1 MRTFKQYHNELTRKK
16 KFVAQEY
23 IFSTLSLIFVKT
35 GHKKVSVYE
44 RFYGC
49 LRTDPVVSLYEKYF
63 KLHYWPL
70 QGYSLYNHMRHF
82 AKIRYKTVGQ
92 NELVVFADGT
102 RSIFFPGMKVTYG
115 GQPVQP
121 YPKKRQQETQVV
133 LEEIRERKNAM
144 QRLYYHRKKSAER
157 FEAAAEYTQLLPV
170 YPDVTQQ
177 LVHVDVSKLPMDDV
191 FKLQNVSQRKYLI
204 DYYGMDAILAG
215 LETEVLDKDVI
226 NGNPYELVTVKIP
239 FSQISVEEEEI
250 GTYLRMVNPS
260 TDEIHFEGVP
270 NYDHELARSREKAER
285 EETILIPTV
294 KAALAW
300 RDGET
305 RYRVPIKLT

>member
-1 MRTFKQYHNELTRKK
+1 MPTFKQRYNMLTRSKGY
-16 KFVAQEY
+16 VAKET
-23 IFSTLSLIFVKT
+23 IFSTLSLIFVKVNRS
-35 GHKKVSVYE
+35 KVNVYE
-44 RFYGC
+44 ISGGC
-49 LRTDPVVSLYEKYF
+49 LKSDPVVSLYEKHLT
-63 KLHYWPL
+63 LHYWPL

-82 AKIRYKTVGQ
+82 AKIRYKMVGWIDF
-92 NELVVFADGT
+92 VVFADGT

-115 GQPVQP
+115 GKPVQP
-121 YPKKRQQETQVV
+121 YPKKRRQETKEV
-133 LEEIRERKNAM
+133 LQEIRERKNAM

-157 FEAAAEYTQLLPV
+157 FEAAAEYESGR
-170 YPDVTQQ
+170 YGFRR

-191 FKLQNVSQRKYLI
+191 FKLQNVSQRQSLI
-204 DYYGMDAILAG
+204 DYYGLDAILAG
-215 LETEVLDKDVI
+215 LETEVIDKDVI

-239 FSQISVEEEEI
+239 FSQSSVEEEI

-270 NYDHELARSREKAER
+270 NYDRELARSREEWDR
-285 EETILIPTV
+285 DETILKHTV

-305 RYRVPIKLT
+305 RYTVPKILT